1 MHDTDFTA
9 ARTIMVDSQV
19 RPNKVND
26 RRILDAMKAL
36 PRERFVPP
44 HAAALAYADEDV
56 PLGGGRV
63 LLEPM
68 VIARLVQ
75 AAAVVPGERVL
86 VVASGTGYGAA
97 LMAACGGVVTALEDD
112 KALLAIARSALAG
125 HSVTIAEGAPAA
137 GWASGGPYD
146 VVFLEGAAEQIPEAL
161 AAQVK
166 QAGGRFIGITSTDG
180 RTAQAVSGMRAGA
193 GLALRPLFDCAT
205 PRLPGFRQAAGFVF

>member
-9 ARTIMVDSQV
+9 ARTMMVDSQV

-26 RRILDAMKAL
+26 RRILDAMKAI
-36 PRERFVPP
+36 PRERFVPAN
-44 HAAALAYADEDV
+44 AAALAYSDEDV
-56 PLGGGRV
+56 PLGRGRV

-75 AAAVVPGERVL
+75 AAAVAPGERVL

-97 LMAACGGVVTALEDD
+97 LMAACGGAVTAVEDD
-112 KALLAIARSALAG
+112 KALVSIARTALAG
-125 HSVTIAEGAPAA
+125 HSVTVVEGAPAD

-146 VVFLEGAAEQIPEAL
+146 VVMLEGAAEDIPAAL

-166 QAGGRFIGITSTDG
+166 PAGGRFIGITSTDG
-180 RTAQAVSGMRAGA
+180 RTAQAVLGMRVGA
-193 GLALRPLFDCAT
+193 GLSLRALFDCAT
-205 PRLPGFRQAAGFVF
+205 PRLPGFRRAAGFVF